1 MDLHGNNQN
10 RKNLKILYEKKKMQ
24 NAKMDIG
31 LFGMFHHLYF
41 QQERVQT
48 NFFTISKAMFI
59 TFPLLS
65 S

>member
-10 RKNLKILYEKKKMQ
+10 RKNLKILYEKKMQ

-48 NFFTISKAMFI
+48 NF
-59 TFPLLS
+59 LQYQRQCL
-65 S
+65 